1 MSKTHLLV
9 ISILTI
15 VSLSPLFRDGFYTSS
30 DGENHLIRIARFSSL
45 LAGGNLYPRWD
56 PVLNHGRGY
65 PLFNFTY
72 PLPYFVSSLFHFTN
86 LSVVDSLKATFVL
99 FTGASV
105 LFFYLWTRHLPATV
119 LFLFTPYRFVNLYVR
134 AALGEVAF
142 LGILPLCFLCIDKK
156 NHLLLVI
163 SLSLLIFSHLQL
175 SLIFIPIM
183 FLYALVNRFEKGY
196 IASLFLS
203 LLVSSIFWLPATYLT
218 GFTKYFSFHQF
229 IPSQHLPTFRQ
240 LVYSPWGFGFSRP
253 GLADDI
259 SFQLGLAA
267 WAVLIISS
275 LNISHLKSSRKLAL
289 VTVWSSLIFMST
301 NLFGLWDWPIIQ
313 SVQFS
318 WRLLMISLVF
328 TPYVFSGLNTPKL
341 FSVFVIALAIYANRN
356 HIRTNLPQFVSTP
369 DSFFITSQ
377 QTATSTPD
385 EFMPQAFNA
394 STSYLFSSSPVIII
408 SQSLSLLAV
417 VLYGIIF
424 SNYYRHQ

>member
-72 PLPYFVSSLFHFTN
+72 PLPYYVSSLFHFTN

-175 SLIFIPIM
+175 SLIFIPIL
-183 FLYALVNRFEKGY
+183 FLY
-196 IASLFLS
+196 SLTNHSGKAFTTSLLLS
-203 LLVSSIFWLPATYLT
+203 LLVSSIFWLPALYLT
-218 GFTKYFSFHQF
+218 GFTKYFSVHQF
-229 IPSQHLPTFRQ
+229 IPSQHLPTLRQ
-240 LVYSPWGFGFSRP
+240 LVYSPWGFGFSRS

-259 SFQLGLAA
+259 SFQLGLAT
-267 WAVLIISS
+267 WVVLIISS
-275 LNISHLKSSRKLAL
+275 LNISHLRSSRKLVL
-289 VTVWSSLIFMST
+289 VTVWSSLVFMST
-301 NLFGLWDWPIIQ
+301 NLFGLWDWPIFQSIQ
-313 SVQFS
+313 FP
-318 WRLLMISLVF
+318 WRLLMIPLIF
-328 TPYVFSGLNTPKL
+328 IPYVFSGLNTSKT
-341 FSVFVIALAIYANRN
+341 FTVFVIILAIYVNRN
-356 HIRTNLPQFVSTP
+356 HIRTNLPQFVSIP
-369 DSFFITSQ
+369 DSQFITSQ

-385 EFMPQAFNA
+385 EFMPKVFNS
-394 STSYLFSSSPVIII
+394 STSYIFSSSPVIII
-408 SQSLSLLAV
+408 SQSISLLAV

-424 SNYYRHQ
+424 SSHYRSR